1 MIALVVG
8 TVLALG
14 GLAFVLMPVILGTGD
29 RRAVVAPVRRG
40 AGWRSGDAESGATAI
55 DALREIEFDRATGKL
70 SDADYAALR
79 ASYTEAALT
88 EMRARESSDD
98 VVEAAVLE
106 YRLRRPSCPTHG
118 QRPESDA
125 TYCSECGTYLTGICA
140 DCGAPV
146 TEPAARFCAGCGAA
160 LAA

>member
-1 MIALVVG
+1 VIALVVG
-8 TVLALG
+8 TVLALA

-29 RRAVVAPVRRG
+29 RRIVAAAPRRWQVVEGDDGSSAV
-40 AGWRSGDAESGATAI
+40 

-70 SDADYAALR
+70 SDTDYAQLR
-79 ASYTEAALT
+79 ASYTEAALA
-88 EMRARESSDD
+88 EMRARESSAD
-98 VVEAAVLE
+98 VAEAAILE
-106 YRLRRPSCPTHG
+106 YRLRRPSCPAHG

-125 TYCSECGTYLTGICA
+125 TYCSECGTYLTGVCA

-146 TEPAARFCAGCGAA
+146 IEPAARFCAGCGAA